1 MLSLGRDAGELI
13 DVGCLIPCG
22 VRSRP
27 ADGELAEGSEL
38 IEGDGALPGKFQQ
51 GEEPGDDH
59 EAIPRVRD
67 ERGLSQ
73 STENA
78 ILLAGAAAIALV
90 VITAITAYVTDRLP
104 S

>member
-1 MLSLGRDAGELI
+1 MSPIHHLVGLIVSLHQA
-13 DVGCLIPCG
+13 
-22 VRSRP
+22 
-27 ADGELAEGSEL
+27 
-38 IEGDGALPGKFQQ
+38 
-51 GEEPGDDH
+51 
-59 EAIPRVRD
+59 PRVRD